1 MGGMEQG
8 GKQALEGGDICIYT
22 ADSLCCIAETNTT
35 IIIKAIIC
43 VSCPTLCNP
52 IDHNAHQA
60 PLSMGILQARILEW
74 VNYVPIRKKKKKWI
88 FTHHPLCAKYIIL

>member
-22 ADSLCCIAETNTT
+22 ADSLCCIAETNRT

-43 VSCPTLCNP
+43 VIGYSVMSNSLQPHGP
-52 IDHNAHQA
+52 QR
-60 PLSMGILQARILEW
+60 PLGSSVYGDSPGKNTG
-74 VNYVPIRKKKKKWI
+74 VG
-88 FTHHPLCAKYIIL
+88 